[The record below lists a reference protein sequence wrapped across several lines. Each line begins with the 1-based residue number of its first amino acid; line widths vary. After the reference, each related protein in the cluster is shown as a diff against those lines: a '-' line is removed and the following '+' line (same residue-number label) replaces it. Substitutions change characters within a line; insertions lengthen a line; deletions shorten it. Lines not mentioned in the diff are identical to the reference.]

1 MIKPKTIDDLTQV
14 KKKKKQKSISYS
26 QYSMY
31 AQCPRRWKLN
41 YVDNLRKFNQSI
53 HTLFGSAFHE
63 TLQGY
68 LTVMYEGSVK
78 EADSLK
84 LGEILKGAM
93 AKEYRKAMAMGQ
105 ESGFTNK
112 TEMREFLLDGVAILE
127 YFLKKRG
134 VYFSKKN
141 TKLIGIETKLS
152 LPLESNKNI
161 LFNGF
166 IDIVMQ
172 DTNTGRYKIYDIKT
186 STMGWNKWMKADK
199 NKTDQL
205 LLYKQ
210 FYSKQFN
217 HPMDRIEVEYFI
229 VKRKLY
235 ENLDFPQKRVQ
246 KFTPA
251 NGTPSINQVTK
262 RLSEFM
268 TECFTSDG
276 EYNTEHIYRKEASKK
291 KTQRLKKENIEL
303 LIVGPTPN
311 LKYLESLKS
320 LLLTVS
326 AISNLSNF
334 LIAGSDKLNLIA
346 GSTTSFS
353 AVLVISA
360 AGLSSLR
367 ITLGVMSLNKPKL
380 TALTKP
386 SFLVPFKPDLLPV
399 IGLTAGTL
407 KNFSSCS
414 TVGFFLGYIDGPVFS
429 FST

>member
-1 MIKPKTIDDLTQV
+1 MIKPRTIDDLTPV

-112 TEMREFLLDGVAILE
+112 TEMREFFFDGVAILE

-172 DTNTGRYKIYDIKT
+172 DTNTGRYKI
-186 STMGWNKWMKADK
+186 
-199 NKTDQL
+199 
-205 LLYKQ
+205 
-210 FYSKQFN
+210 
-217 HPMDRIEVEYFI
+217 
-229 VKRKLY
+229 
-235 ENLDFPQKRVQ
+235 
-246 KFTPA
+246 
-251 NGTPSINQVTK
+251 
-262 RLSEFM
+262 
-268 TECFTSDG
+268 
-276 EYNTEHIYRKEASKK
+276 
-291 KTQRLKKENIEL
+291 
-303 LIVGPTPN
+303 
-311 LKYLESLKS
+311 
-320 LLLTVS
+320 
-326 AISNLSNF
+326 
-334 LIAGSDKLNLIA
+334 
-346 GSTTSFS
+346 
-353 AVLVISA
+353 
-360 AGLSSLR
+360 
-367 ITLGVMSLNKPKL
+367 
-380 TALTKP
+380 
-386 SFLVPFKPDLLPV
+386 
-399 IGLTAGTL
+399 
-407 KNFSSCS
+407 
-414 TVGFFLGYIDGPVFS
+414 
-429 FST
+429 